1 MGKNLKLQVL
11 SAYFG
16 PLGSLNMKVGLAF
29 EWLYMIKKLHVAFVL
44 L

>member
-1 MGKNLKLQVL
+1 MGKNLKLQAL

-16 PLGSLNMKVGLAF
+16 ALGSSNMNVGLAF
-29 EWLYMIKKLHVAFVL
+29 VL